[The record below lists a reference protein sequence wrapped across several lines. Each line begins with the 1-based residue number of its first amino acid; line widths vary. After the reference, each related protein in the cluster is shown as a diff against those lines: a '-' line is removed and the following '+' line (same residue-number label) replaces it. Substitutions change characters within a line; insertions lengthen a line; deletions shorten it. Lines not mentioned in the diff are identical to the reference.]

1 MIAYRRSSFRPYT
14 LWLWRALATLALAAG
29 LTGAGLAQAASANMI
44 TLYAPTAP
52 ATAWIGVQFQTPDGA
67 WHDVES
73 WFGHLDVLEDSGL
86 QFKQWAVAAENADQ
100 GPFRWVI
107 YSTLGGSVWGI
118 SESFYLPGGDGAN
131 LAVTV
136 ETPLTEAEA
145 ADAATETATEPA
157 ATPAAATTPATGVLP
172 VATDSSTWVFD
183 CIDCGYG
190 LISVYLPDAPAGSF
204 AAVQYQMPDGAWH
217 NVEGWAGDAAEDDN
231 GLQQAHYSV
240 YPENFGQ
247 GPFRWVVVQ
256 PDGTLWGI
264 GAEFDLPSQG
274 VHYFQ
279 FLLRH

>member
-1 MIAYRRSSFRPYT
+1 MIAHRMSLRPVAP
-14 LWLWRALATLALAAG
+14 WLWRVLAALALVAG
-29 LTGAGLAQAASANMI
+29 LAGTGLAQAAGSNTI
-44 TLYAPTAP
+44 TVYAPTAP
-52 ATAWIGVQFQTPDGA
+52 ATAWTAVQFQTPDGA
-67 WHDVES
+67 WHDVEA
-73 WFGHLDVLEDSGL
+73 WQGNLDSIEDSDL
-86 QFKQWAVAAENADQ
+86 QFKQWAVASENADQ

-107 YSTLGGSVWGI
+107 YTSQGGEVWGV
-118 SESFYLPGGDGAN
+118 SDSFYLPGGDGVN

-136 ETPLTEAEA
+136 ENPLSEAEA
-145 ADAATETATEPA
+145 AEVATETATEPPS
-157 ATPAAATTPATGVLP
+157 TPAATTTPATGVLP
-172 VATDSSTWVFD
+172 VASDSSTWLFD
-183 CIDCGYG
+183 CADCGYG

-204 AAVQYQMPDGAWH
+204 AAVQYQMPDGSWH
-217 NVEGWAGDAAEDDN
+217 NVEAWSGDLAEDDN

-240 YPENFGQ
+240 YPENYGQ